1 MSSSRC
7 RGSCFH
13 NASSE
18 TPAALLRQQS
28 HAWLSLVLLTPAR
41 VCCASPPAPGVK
53 AGDRVLL
60 PDYGGQAVKLQ
71 DTECVVLGT
80 CLRDSHWEGRDSP
93 PCVCVPWAPRFM
105 LYRDEEIL
113 GLLHD

>member
-1 MSSSRC
+1 M
-7 RGSCFH
+7 
-13 NASSE
+13 
-18 TPAALLRQQS
+18 
-28 HAWLSLVLLTPAR
+28 LLTPAR